1 MPPSHNNIN
10 NVVLH
15 FFLCLCLSISFTSSL
30 NSDGLSL
37 LALKAAIDMDPTG
50 ILNSWSDSVS
60 TPCSNFEGVSCN
72 NQDRVTKLT
81 LTSKSLTGY
90 IPSELGHLTQLTTL
104 NLSNNN
110 FTKTIPNSLFN
121 TTNNLI
127 ILDLSHNSLSGPL
140 PPSFTS
146 LKSLIHCD
154 LSSNFLN
161 GSLPESL
168 TELTAL
174 TGTLNLS
181 FNTFS
186 GEIPASL
193 GNLPVEV
200 SLDLRDNNLTGEI
213 PQVGSL
219 LNQGP
224 TAFSGNP
231 GLCGFPLRNLCLDRT
246 KVPDFYPENPDPN
259 PNAVRTGAI
268 RDNERE
274 RGGLFFVVGLVLICV
289 GIVVVLMSVVVIRR
303 RRRRLNDGERGFEKG
318 KMEGEVLGCG
328 EEQKGR
334 FVVVDEGFGFELED
348 LLRASAY
355 VVGKS
360 RSGIVY
366 KVVGGGKGSVPA
378 TTAVAV
384 RRLSEGDDGGLRFKD
399 FEYEV
404 EAIGRVRHPN
414 VVPLRAYYYASD
426 EKLLITDFIRNGSLH
441 TALHGGPSE
450 SLSPLS
456 WAARLKIAQGSARG
470 LMYIHEFSGRKYV
483 HGNIKSTKILL
494 DDDLQPYISGFGLTR
509 LCLGTLK
516 SNTTFTHKRQNSNQS
531 ILASA
536 MSSKFAA
543 SSKNYMAPE
552 VRMTG
557 GKFTQKCDV
566 YSFGIVLL
574 ELLTGRLPDLG
585 PENDQKELESFVR
598 KAFKEEQPLSE
609 IIDPTLLPEVNAKKQ
624 VVAAFHI
631 ALNCTEL
638 DPELRPR
645 MRTVSESLDL
655 ITSKF
660 SEIGWKKL

>member
-1 MPPSHNNIN
+1 MLPHNNIIT
-10 NVVLH
+10 LL
-15 FFLCLCLSISFTSSL
+15 FLYHCLCLSIIPLTSSL

-37 LALKAAIDMDPTG
+37 LALKAAIDLDPTG
-50 ILNSWSDSVS
+50 ILTSWSDSVP
-60 TPCSNFEGVSCN
+60 TPCTWEGVSCTTN
-72 NQDRVTKLT
+72 NDRVTQLT
-81 LTSKSLTGY
+81 LPSKSLSGY
-90 IPSELGHLTQLTTL
+90 LPSELGQLTELTSL
-104 NLSNNN
+104 ILHNNN
-110 FTKTIPNSLFN
+110 FSKTIPSSLFN
-121 TTNNLI
+121 TTNKLI
-127 ILDLSHNSLSGPL
+127 VLDLSHNSLSGPL
-140 PPSFTS
+140 PLSFTS

-161 GSLPESL
+161 GSIPDSL

-181 FNTFS
+181 FNSFS
-186 GEIPASL
+186 GGIPASL

-231 GLCGFPLRNLCLDRT
+231 GLCGFPLRDLCPDGER
-246 KVPDFYPENPDPN
+246 VPDRLPEDPN
-259 PNAVRTGAI
+259 PNPIAIQTGSAQ
-268 RDNERE
+268 DQKQKS
-274 RGGLFFVVGLVLICV
+274 GLLVVVVVVLVSL
-289 GIVVVLMSVVVIRR
+289 GAVVVLMSVLALRR
-303 RRRRLNDGERGFEKG
+303 RKRLNEGEGEGGFEKR
-318 KMEGEVLGCG
+318 KVESEVLGSG

-334 FVVVDEGFGFELED
+334 FVVLDEGFGLELED

-366 KVVGGGKGSVPA
+366 KVVGVGKGLVPA
-378 TTAVAV
+378 GTAVAV
-384 RRLSEGDDGGLRFKD
+384 RRLSEGDDGGLRFKE

-404 EAIGRVRHPN
+404 EGIGRVRHPN

-441 TALHGGPSE
+441 TVLHGGPSD
-450 SLSPLS
+450 SLPPLS
-456 WAARLKIAQGSARG
+456 WPARLKIAQGTARG

-494 DDDLQPYISGFGLTR
+494 DDDLHPYISGFGLTR
-509 LCLGTLK
+509 LGLGMSK
-516 SNTTFTHKRQNSNQS
+516 STTTFTHRRQNSNQS
-531 ILASA
+531 IVTSA
-536 MSSKFAA
+536 MSSKVAA
-543 SSKNYMAPE
+543 SSKNYTAPE
-552 VRMTG
+552 LLMTG
-557 GKFTQKCDV
+557 AKFTQKCDV

-598 KAFKEEQPLSE
+598 KAFREEQPLSE
-609 IIDPTLLPEVNAKKQ
+609 IIDPALLPEVNAKKQ
-624 VVAAFHI
+624 VVAAFHV

-638 DPELRPR
+638 DPELRPK
-645 MRTVSESLDL
+645 MRTVSESLDH
-655 ITSKF
+655 IK
-660 SEIGWKKL
+660 IQ